1 MGVIQSKIN
10 AHNDRCY
17 EIHKLLQ
24 RYIKGISLDQ
34 WETKIQETLPYI
46 KKQFGGIEKIGESFV
61 RDVFMMLIEDRNFIY
76 GLSYNEQETL
86 HDLFTKHNIINDYD
100 DDEIPLFV
108 FTGGRDWVV
117 TISRESKYAHSKYI
131 GVNCDK
137 LCKPGN
143 TDNFYFHLLID
154 KGLYNTIAKK
164 IVLVVSEEMGLEEP
178 DKFGLKSVTPF
189 KARDAAIVFKSVQK
203 ATPEVVLGYIYDQI
217 KVHAQNQTNVMNIR
231 FHSAEINMALQDDE
245 LCDEIEYNLYC
256 NGYSAKF
263 YLGKLMS
270 NFLFGKELK
279 VSFSK

>member
-10 AHNDRCY
+10 SHNDRCD

-34 WETKIQETLPYI
+34 WETKIRQTLPYI
-46 KKQFGGIEKIGESFV
+46 KEQFGDIEKIDESFV

-86 HDLFTKHNIINDYD
+86 HDLFRKHDIINDFD

-117 TISRESKYAHSKYI
+117 TISRESKYAHPKYI

-154 KGLYNTIAKK
+154 KGLYNTITKK
-164 IVLVVSEEMGLEEP
+164 
-178 DKFGLKSVTPF
+178 
-189 KARDAAIVFKSVQK
+189 
-203 ATPEVVLGYIYDQI
+203 
-217 KVHAQNQTNVMNIR
+217 
-231 FHSAEINMALQDDE
+231 
-245 LCDEIEYNLYC
+245 LY
-256 NGYSAKF
+256 
-263 YLGKLMS
+263 
-270 NFLFGKELK
+270 
-279 VSFSK
+279 